1 MRKKVE
7 KVVKVKPVKS
17 TQKVSKAGLFYADK
31 GKYERAEILVSK
43 GEYKK
48 VKDAY
53 VAIGGLLT
61 VGYGYAEV

>member
-1 MRKKVE
+1 MRKKAEKVE
-7 KVVKVKPVKS
+7 KEKPVKS
-17 TQKVSKAGLFYADK
+17 TQKVSEVGLFYADK
-31 GKYERAEILVSK
+31 VKYERAQILVSK

-61 VGYGYAEV
+61 EGYGYAEV